1 MARTG
6 TQGARATKRASTTRA
21 ASTRATTKRAT
32 AKRASPTTVAKVAR
46 RKTAARAAATR
57 QVRQRRVAPPTTL
70 ESATAMVSGAVA
82 AMIRVL
88 PWARDEADPIALLE
102 VDHRRFESLF
112 EQGAATTP
120 RAVKRRTELLASLT
134 AELNVHELIEEKVL
148 YPALVSVKAA
158 RAIVLEGSQ
167 EHHVA
172 DVLLKELHR
181 MSKSDE
187 RWGAK
192 WKVLQESIEHHIKEE
207 ERRMFPIARGTLDRD
222 ALHALGVKMRA
233 MRKVNGG

>member
-6 TQGARATKRASTTRA
+6 TQGARGTARVTTRATKIAATKRVA
-21 ASTRATTKRAT
+21 ATRATKT
-32 AKRASPTTVAKVAR
+32 VAR

-57 QVRQRRVAPPTTL
+57 QVRARRVGEPTAL
-70 ESATAMVSGAVA
+70 ESASAMVSGAVE
-82 AMIRVL
+82 AMFRLL

-102 VDHRRFESLF
+102 ADHRRFESLF

-120 RAVKRRTELLASLT
+120 RAVKRRASILAALT

-148 YPALVSVKAA
+148 YPALASVKAA

-192 WKVLQESIEHHIKEE
+192 FRVLQESIEHHIEEE
-207 ERRMFPIARGTLDRD
+207 ERRMFPIARGTLDRE

-233 MRKVNGG
+233 LRKANGG